1 MELDD
6 KKYFFFDLDKTLW
19 NWDENII
26 AAEELVN
33 GLVKEGKKVFYI
45 TDNTL
50 LSNEDLVRK
59 LNKQNFPASK
69 DSVLTSGEVIAN
81 YLDRK
86 DVREAYVI
94 GESGLIDEFGQ
105 RDIRISRNAD
115 KVVLGF
121 DRKFNYDKIER
132 GMKILENGGDL
143 YVAST
148 ESTFRTDT
156 ETLPH
161 QKPMNNAL
169 SEYAEPENFGKPSE
183 HFRDAL
189 REKFSYLPGMSVFIG
204 DRFADFETGN
214 RLGMTTAAVLSGD
227 VSRDDLNHIEEDF
240 RKPDFGMS
248 SLNKLKKKILR

>member
-19 NWDENII
+19 NWDENVI

-33 GLVKEGKKVFYI
+33 GLVKDGKKVFYV

-50 LSNEDLVRK
+50 LSTQDLVRK

-69 DSVLTSGEVIAN
+69 DSVLTSGSVISN
-81 YLDRK
+81 YFDQN

-94 GESGLIDEFGQ
+94 GESGLIEEFDK
-105 RDIRISRNAD
+105 RDIRVSRNAER
-115 KVVLGF
+115 VVLGF
-121 DRKFNYDKIER
+121 DRKFNYDKIKR
-132 GMKILENGGDL
+132 AMNILQDGGKL
-143 YVAST
+143 YVTST
-148 ESTFRTDT
+148 ESTFRTKS
-156 ETLPH
+156 ETVPH

-169 SEYAEPENFGKPSE
+169 SEFADPVNFGKPSE
-183 HFRDAL
+183 HFRDAI
-189 REKFSYLPGMSVFIG
+189 REKFSYLPGMSVFVG

-227 VSRDDLNHIEEDF
+227 VSRDQLQNVREDF

-248 SLNKLKKKILR
+248 SLNKLKKKVLG